1 MTANMLNFN
10 TVYFLRLKEEVIL
23 VETSSELM
31 HHLVTVKCIQN
42 LFNFNAV
49 PLYQS

>member
-23 VETSSELM
+23 VVTSS
-31 HHLVTVKCIQN
+31 QN
-42 LFNFNAV
+42 
-49 PLYQS
+49 

>member
-23 VETSSELM
+23 VETSS
-31 HHLVTVKCIQN
+31 QN
-42 LFNFNAV
+42 
-49 PLYQS
+49 